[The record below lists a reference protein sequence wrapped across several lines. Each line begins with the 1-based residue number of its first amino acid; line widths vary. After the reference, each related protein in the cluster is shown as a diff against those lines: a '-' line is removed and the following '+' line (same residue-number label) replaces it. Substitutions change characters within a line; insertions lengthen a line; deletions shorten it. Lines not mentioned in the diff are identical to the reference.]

1 MKVKKLFS
9 ALASCTA
16 ILLCSVFTCACVGVA
31 TTTQST
37 KQIVETQEE
46 IKETIEQQE
55 TQEVAKEEPQQPTI
69 VNNYIDNSVT
79 NIDNSVTNIDN
90 SVTNIDNSTTIIET
104 QPEPEPEPVVVEQ
117 PSTTINSKT
126 NDEGITIPIGD
137 ERLDTNPNPYIVHIK
152 HLQCPRCG
160 AYEYLEH
167 YNKQD
172 TNLVHYIGS
181 CSACNYEY

>member
-1 MKVKKLFS
+1 MSLS
-9 ALASCTA
+9 AAA
-16 ILLCSVFTCACVGVA
+16 ACVAAFLFGTSMNTLVGVNESQKS
-31 TTTQST
+31 TQA
-37 KQIVETQEE
+37 IVQSQEETQEQ
-46 IKETIEQQE
+46 IKKAIEKQ
-55 TQEVAKEEPQQPTI
+55 PQQV
-69 VNNYIDNSVT
+69 VNNY

-90 SVTNIDNSTTIIET
+90 SVTNIDNSTTIIENN
-104 QPEPEPEPVVVEQ
+104 
-117 PSTTINSKT
+117 TINSNEDIEVNSKT
-126 NDEGITIPIGD
+126 NDEGITIPVGD

-152 HLQCPRCG
+152 HLQCPKCG

>member
-1 MKVKKLFS
+1 MKAKKIFY
-9 ALASCTA
+9 ALTSCTA
-16 ILLCSVFTCACVGVA
+16 ILLCSVFACACVGVA

-37 KQIVETQEE
+37 KQIAETQEE

-55 TQEVAKEEPQQPTI
+55 TQEVAKEESQQPTI

-90 SVTNIDNSTTIIET
+90 SVTNIDNSTTSIEKT
-104 QPEPEPEPVVVEQ
+104 KSEPVVVEQ
-117 PSTTINSKT
+117 PSATVNSKT
-126 NDEGITIPIGD
+126 NDEGITIPVGD

-152 HLQCPRCG
+152 HLQCPKCG
-160 AYEYLEH
+160 TYEYLEH

>member
-1 MKVKKLFS
+1 MKGLS
-9 ALASCTA
+9 ALATCTA
-16 ILLCSVFTCACVGVA
+16 VLLCGILVSACVNVN
-31 TTTQST
+31 TTIQST
-37 KQIVETQEE
+37 DRLIESQQETKEEE
-46 IKETIEQQE
+46 IKE
-55 TQEVAKEEPQQPTI
+55 EPEQPTV

-79 NIDNSVTNIDN
+79 TIDNSVTNIDN

-126 NDEGITIPIGD
+126 NDEGITIPVGD

>member
-1 MKVKKLFS
+1 MKGLS
-9 ALASCTA
+9 ALATCTA
-16 ILLCSVFTCACVGVA
+16 ILLCGILVSACVNVN
-31 TTTQST
+31 TTIQST
-37 KQIVETQEE
+37 DRLIESQEE
-46 IKETIEQQE
+46 KQK
-55 TQEVAKEEPQQPTI
+55 QEVVEETKEPQQPTI

-90 SVTNIDNSTTIIET
+90 SVTNIDNSTTIIEET
-104 QPEPEPEPVVVEQ
+104 QPASEPVVVEQ
-117 PSTTINSKT
+117 PDTTVNSKT
-126 NDEGITIPIGD
+126 NDEGITIPVGD

>member
-1 MKVKKLFS
+1 MSLSGV
-9 ALASCTA
+9 A
-16 ILLCSVFTCACVGVA
+16 ACVAALLFGTSMNTLVGVNESQKS
-31 TTTQST
+31 TQA
-37 KQIVETQEE
+37 IVQS
-46 IKETIEQQE
+46 QQE
-55 TQEVAKEEPQQPTI
+55 TQEQIKKAIEEQPQQV
-69 VNNYIDNSVT
+69 VNNI
-79 NIDNSVTNIDN
+79 TNIDN
-90 SVTNIDNSTTIIET
+90 SVTNIDNSTTIIENNIVNSNEDI
-104 QPEPEPEPVVVEQ
+104 PIE
-117 PSTTINSKT
+117 SKT
-126 NDEGITIPIGD
+126 NDEGITIPVGD

>member
-1 MKVKKLFS
+1 MKGLS
-9 ALASCTA
+9 ALATCTA
-16 ILLCSVFTCACVGVA
+16 VLLCGILVSACVNVN
-31 TTTQST
+31 TTIQST
-37 KQIVETQEE
+37 DRLIESQQETKEEE
-46 IKETIEQQE
+46 IKE
-55 TQEVAKEEPQQPTI
+55 EPEQPTV

-79 NIDNSVTNIDN
+79 TIDNSVTNIDN

-104 QPEPEPEPVVVEQ
+104 QPEPEPEPVAVEQ

-126 NDEGITIPIGD
+126 NDEGITIPVGD

>member
-1 MKVKKLFS
+1 MKGLS
-9 ALASCTA
+9 ALATCTA
-16 ILLCSVFTCACVGVA
+16 ILLCGILVSACVNVN
-31 TTTQST
+31 TTIQST
-37 KQIVETQEE
+37 DRLIESQQETKEEE
-46 IKETIEQQE
+46 IKE
-55 TQEVAKEEPQQPTI
+55 EPEQPTI
-69 VNNYIDNSVT
+69 VNNY
-79 NIDNSVTNIDN
+79 IDNSVTNIDN

-104 QPEPEPEPVVVEQ
+104 QPEPEPVVVEQ
-117 PSTTINSKT
+117 PSATINSKT
-126 NDEGITIPIGD
+126 NDEGITIPVGD

-152 HLQCPRCG
+152 HLQCPKCG

>member
-1 MKVKKLFS
+1 MKGLS
-9 ALASCTA
+9 ALATCTA
-16 ILLCSVFTCACVGVA
+16 VLLCGILVSACVNVN
-31 TTTQST
+31 TTIQST
-37 KQIVETQEE
+37 DRLIESQQETKEEE
-46 IKETIEQQE
+46 IKE
-55 TQEVAKEEPQQPTI
+55 EPEQPTI

-79 NIDNSVTNIDN
+79 TVDNSVTNIDN

-104 QPEPEPEPVVVEQ
+104 QPEPEPEPVAVEQ

-126 NDEGITIPIGD
+126 NDEGITIPVGD

>member
-1 MKVKKLFS
+1 MKGLS
-9 ALASCTA
+9 ALATCTA
-16 ILLCSVFTCACVGVA
+16 VLLCGILVSACVNVN
-31 TTTQST
+31 TTIQST
-37 KQIVETQEE
+37 DRLIESQQETKEEE
-46 IKETIEQQE
+46 IKE
-55 TQEVAKEEPQQPTI
+55 EPEQPTV

-79 NIDNSVTNIDN
+79 TIDNSVTNIDN

>member
-1 MKVKKLFS
+1 MKGLS
-9 ALASCTA
+9 ALATCTTV
-16 ILLCSVFTCACVGVA
+16 LLCGILVSACVNVN
-31 TTTQST
+31 TTIQST
-37 KQIVETQEE
+37 DRLIESQQETKEEE
-46 IKETIEQQE
+46 IKE
-55 TQEVAKEEPQQPTI
+55 EPEQPTI

-79 NIDNSVTNIDN
+79 TIDNSVTNIDN

-126 NDEGITIPIGD
+126 NDEGITIPVGD

-152 HLQCPRCG
+152 HLQCPKCG